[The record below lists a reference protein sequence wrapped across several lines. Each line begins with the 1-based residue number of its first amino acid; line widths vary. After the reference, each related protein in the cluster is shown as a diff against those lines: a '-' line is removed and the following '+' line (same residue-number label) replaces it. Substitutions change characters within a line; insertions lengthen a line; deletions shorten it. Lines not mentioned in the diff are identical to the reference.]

1 MKKSPI
7 AFLAF
12 DLGAESGRTILAV
25 LHSDKLTTTEINRFS
40 TLPVQTPTG
49 LHWNILHI
57 WANLKEGLRLAA
69 LEAKKQKLSIVSL
82 GVDTWGVDCVY
93 VNKSGELIGLPYT
106 YRDPRNI
113 PAEQAILKKIGR
125 EKIYAAT
132 GIQFMFLNT
141 LNQVYAQNTSDPNV
155 LKTTDKLLFIPDL
168 LHFWFSGNAV
178 VEATIAST
186 SQMINPK
193 TGKWATP
200 LLKELGIP
208 SHMLSA
214 TVPAGSKIGI
224 LRPELALEAGFA
236 KPIDVIIPGS
246 HDTASA
252 VAAVPVEASY
262 LASGKWAFLSSGTW
276 SLMGAELDAP
286 IVSNA
291 SLDAGFTNEA
301 GVGGKIRYLKN
312 IAGLWLVQEI
322 KRDLA
327 KHGQDISYADLTK
340 LAVLTKPFKTLIDPS
355 HLPFASPGDMPAKI
369 RAFAKATKQP
379 LPKTPGELVRCALE
393 SLALTYRNTLIGLE
407 KLTGKEFDL
416 LHIVGGGGQNILLNQ
431 MTADA
436 LGKPVVVGPFEGT
449 AIGNALT
456 QAIGAGIVKDLAHM
470 RQIVRN
476 STDLKRYEPKDAPAY
491 TAQADRFNSI
501 LGK

>member
-1 MKKSPI
+1 MKKSPV

-12 DLGAESGRTILAV
+12 DLGAESGRSILAV
-25 LHSDKLTTTEINRFS
+25 LKNDKLTTTELNRFS

-49 LHWNILHI
+49 LHWNILHL
-57 WANLKEGLRLAA
+57 WANLKEGLRLAG
-69 LEAKKQKLSIVSL
+69 LEAKKQELPIISL
-82 GVDTWGVDCVY
+82 GVDTWGVDCAY
-93 VNKSGELIGLPYT
+93 INKSGELVGLPYA
-106 YRDPRNI
+106 YRDPRNL
-113 PAEQAILKKIGR
+113 PAMDAVVKKAGR
-125 EKIYAAT
+125 EKVYADT
-132 GIQFMFLNT
+132 GIQFMFFNT
-141 LNQVYAQNTSDPNV
+141 INQVFAQNTSDPNV
-155 LKTTDKLLFIPDL
+155 LKTADKLLFIPDL
-168 LHFWFSGNAV
+168 LHFWFSGNPV

-193 TGKWATP
+193 SGKWAAP
-200 LLKELGIP
+200 LLKSLGLP
-208 SHMLSA
+208 THMLSN
-214 TVPAGSKIGI
+214 TVPAGTKVGQ
-224 LRPELALEAGFA
+224 LRPEIAAEAGIT
-236 KPIDVIIPGS
+236 KPIDVILPGS

-276 SLMGAELDAP
+276 SLMGAELDSP
-286 IVSNA
+286 IVSPA
-291 SLDAGFTNEA
+291 SLEAGFTNEA

-327 KHGQDISYADLTK
+327 KNGQDISYADLTK
-340 LAVLTKPFKTLIDPS
+340 LASQAKPFQTLIDPA

-379 LPKTPGELVRCALE
+379 QPKTPGDLVRTALE

-407 KLTGKEFDL
+407 KLTGKQFDL
-416 LHIVGGGGQNILLNQ
+416 LHIVGGGGQNLLLNQ

-456 QAIGAGIVKDLAHM
+456 QAIGAGVVKDLTHL

-476 STDLKRYEPKDAPAY
+476 STDLKRYEPKDAHAY
-491 TAQADRFNSI
+491 AAQATRFNAL

>member
-1 MKKSPI
+1 MKK

-12 DLGAESGRTILAV
+12 DLGAESGRSILAV
-25 LHSDKLTTTEINRFS
+25 LDKNKLATTELNRFS

-49 LHWNILHI
+49 LHWNILHL

-69 LEAKKQKLSIVSL
+69 IEAKKQKVSIVSL
-82 GVDTWGVDCVY
+82 GVDTWGVDCAY
-93 VNKSGELIGLPYT
+93 INKKGELVGLPYA
-106 YRDPRNI
+106 YRDSRNL
-113 PAEQAILKKIGR
+113 PAMDAVLKKAGQ

-132 GIQFMFLNT
+132 GIQFMFFNT
-141 LNQVYAQNTSDPNV
+141 INQVYAQNTSDPNV
-155 LKTTDKLLFIPDL
+155 LKTADKLLFIPDL
-168 LHFWFSGNAV
+168 LHFWFSGKPV

-200 LLKELGIP
+200 LLKELGLP
-208 SHMLSA
+208 AHMLSP
-214 TVPAGSKIGI
+214 TVPAGTNVGP
-224 LRPELALEAGFA
+224 LRPDLAAEAGITA
-236 KPIDVIIPGS
+236 PISVILPGS

-252 VAAVPVEASY
+252 VAAVPVDPSFS
-262 LASGKWAFLSSGTW
+262 ASGNWAFLSSGTW
-276 SLMGAELDAP
+276 SLMGAELDKP
-286 IVSNA
+286 IVTPA
-291 SLDAGFTNEA
+291 SLAAGFTNEA
-301 GVGGKIRYLKN
+301 GVAGKIRYLKN
-312 IAGLWLVQEI
+312 IAGLWLVQEV

-327 KHGQDISYADLTK
+327 KNGHDISYADLTK
-340 LAVLTKPFKTLIDPS
+340 LAVLAKPFKTLVDPS
-355 HLPFASPGDMPAKI
+355 HIPFASPGDMPAKI

-379 LPKTPGELVRCALE
+379 LPQTPGELVRTCLE

-407 KLTGKEFDL
+407 KLTGKSLDL
-416 LHIVGGGGQNILLNQ
+416 LHIVGGGGQNLLLNQ

-436 LGKPVVVGPFEGT
+436 LGKPVIVGPFEGT

-456 QAIGAGIVKDLAHM
+456 QAIGAGIVKDLPHL

-476 STDLKRYEPKDAPAY
+476 STDLKRFEPKDAPAY
-491 TAQADRFNSI
+491 TAQAARFNSL